1 LLERLQSSEQREDM
15 ETVCA
20 GLKGAGVLDYV
31 AGWYLK
37 AARYITTAPDSFA
50 GIAAAA
56 SRDRKQFKDVK
67 FGGAAAGQT
76 GFGDL
81 FADVDR
87 TETLARRKVRCGFV
101 STNSITQGEQV
112 APLWSPLLHMGMHI
126 QFAHRTF
133 QWSNDAPG
141 RAAVHCVIIGFG
153 VDKPKRVPLADYDTV
168 KSEPVIADVGNIN
181 PYLVEAADL
190 VMDKRRTPI
199 CPVPEIVFGSMPNDG
214 GHLLLSTQERDELL
228 AKEPKAEKWIHRFL
242 GADEF
247 INALDR
253 WCLWLV
259 DCPAAE
265 LKAMPEVMKRV
276 RLVAAHRQASSRPAT
291 QALADRP
298 HLFGEIRQPT
308 GRYILLPAHSSER
321 RSIIPIGFMPPE
333 VIVGN
338 ANLCIPNADLFE
350 FGVLTSRMHMA
361 WVSHVC
367 GRLESRYRYTNQ
379 IVYNNFPWPDL
390 GSVRPDV
397 GSVRPDVGSVR
408 PDVGSV
414 RAEPVEALRQAQ
426 PERLRTAIE
435 TAAQAVLDARAL
447 ETGATLADLYNPPMP
462 TVLLKAHRALDAV
475 VDAAYALNGGKKSW
489 KTDAERVA
497 FLFTRYEALTS
508 MGAIA

>member
-1 LLERLQSSEQREDM
+1 M
-15 ETVCA
+15 EIVCVS
-20 GLKGAGVLDYV
+20 LKGAGVLDYV
-31 AGWYLK
+31 AAWYIK

-50 GIAAAA
+50 GISAAA
-56 SRDRKQFKDVK
+56 SRDKKKFKDVK
-67 FGGAAAGQT
+67 FGTAPA

-81 FADVDR
+81 FVDVDR
-87 TETLARRKVRCGFV
+87 AETLARRSVRCGFV

-112 APLWSPLLHMGMHI
+112 APLWSWMISQGMHI

-153 VDKPKRVPLADYDTV
+153 VDKPKTVPLADYDTV
-168 KSEPVIADVGNIN
+168 KSDPVIADVRNIN

-190 VMDKRRTPI
+190 VIDKRRTPI

-228 AKEPKAEKWIHRFL
+228 AKEPKAARWVRRFL

-247 INALDR
+247 INGLAR

-276 RLVAAHRQASSRPAT
+276 HAVAQHRKLSSRPAT

-321 RSIIPIGFMPPE
+321 RAVIPFGFMPAE

-338 ANLCIPNADLFE
+338 ANLCIPNAGLYE

-367 GRLESRYRYTNQ
+367 GRIKSDYRYTNQ
-379 IVYNNFPWPDL
+379 IVYNNFPWPDV
-390 GSVRPDV
+390 SQ
-397 GSVRPDVGSVR
+397 SSKQN
-408 PDVGSV
+408 
-414 RAEPVEALRQAQ
+414 QAVAHTKQ
-426 PERLRTAIE
+426 VHGAIE
-435 TAAQAVLDARAL
+435 KAAQAVLDARVQEAD
-447 ETGATLADLYNPPMP
+447 ATLADLYNPPMP
-462 TVLLKAHRALDAV
+462 AALLKAHRALDAA
-475 VDAAYALNGGKKSW
+475 VDAAYALSGGKKSW
-489 KTDAERVA
+489 KSDAERVA
-497 FLFTRYEALTS
+497 FLFSRYEALTHI
-508 MGAIA
+508 G